1 MPGLDPKI
9 VVHKLP
15 IRPECKPVQQK
26 LRRMKPEMLLK
37 IKEEV
42 MKQLDAG
49 FLEVAKYPEWVAN
62 IVPVPKKDGKV
73 RMCVDYRDLN
83 QASPK
88 DNFPLPHIDTLV
100 DNTARYSMFSFMD
113 GFSGYNQIKMAHED
127 KEKTTFITV
136 WGTFNYKVMSFGL
149 KNAGATYQRAMVTLF
164 HDMMH
169 KEIEVYVD
177 DMIAKAQTAEE
188 HIANLQKLFER
199 LRKYKLRLNSAKCT
213 FGATSGKL
221 LGFVVSEKGIEVDPD
236 KIKAFQKLP
245 PPKTTKEVRGFL
257 GRLNYI
263 ARFISQLTAKCDPI
277 FKLLKKRDPGEWD
290 EECQVAFEKIKEYL
304 TNPPVLV
311 PPVPE
316 RPLILYLTVLENSMG
331 CVLGQQDENGK
342 KEHAVYYLSKKF
354 TEYEAKYSPLEKM
367 CCALAWATHRLRQY
381 MLYHTTLLVAK
392 LDPIRYI
399 FEKPGLS
406 GRIALWQVLLSEYD
420 IQYVSQ
426 KAIKGSAVAEFLAE
440 RASDDFEPMEFDFP
454 DEDLMAVFHV
464 GEEPDD
470 SETWTMY
477 FDRASNAINHGIG
490 AVLTSPDGNH
500 FPATARLDFRCTNNM
515 AEYEACVLGIQMA
528 IERKIENLKVYG
540 DSALVSYQLKEE
552 WETGDSK
559 LVFYHDYIK
568 DLVKN
573 FKEISFHHLS
583 REENQVADALTT
595 LTSMFKV
602 DPETEIPSI
611 KIELRSEPV
620 HCMNVEE
627 EEMANLGI
635 LMLYSS

>member
-1 MPGLDPKI
+1 
-9 VVHKLP
+9 
-15 IRPECKPVQQK
+15 
-26 LRRMKPEMLLK
+26 MKPEMLLK

-42 MKQLDAG
+42 MKQFDAG
-49 FLEVAKYPEWVAN
+49 FLEVAKYPEWVAK

-113 GFSGYNQIKMAHED
+113 RFSGYNQIKMAPED
-127 KEKTTFITV
+127 KQKTTFITV
-136 WGTFNYKVMSFGL
+136 WGTFNYNVMSFGL
-149 KNAGATYQRAMVTLF
+149 KNAGATYQRATVTLF

-177 DMIAKAQTAEE
+177 DMIAKARTVDE
-188 HIANLQKLFER
+188 HITNLRKLFKR
-199 LRKYKLRLNSAKCT
+199 LRKYKLRLNPAKCT

-221 LGFVVSEKGIEVDPD
+221 LGFVVSEKGIEIDPD
-236 KIKAFQKLP
+236 KIKAIQNLP
-245 PPKTTKEVRGFL
+245 SPKTQKEVRDFL

-290 EECQVAFEKIKEYL
+290 EECQNAFEKIKDYL

-316 RPLILYLTVLENSMG
+316 RPLILYLTVFENSMG

-381 MLYHTTLLVAK
+381 MLYHTTLLIAK

-399 FEKPGLS
+399 FKKPGLS
-406 GRIALWQVLLSEYD
+406 GRIALWQVLLSEYN

-426 KAIKGSAVAEFLAE
+426 KAIKGSVVAEFLAE
-440 RASDDFEPMEFDFP
+440 RVDDDYEPMEFNFP
-454 DEDLMAVFHV
+454 DEDLMAIFQV
-464 GEEPDD
+464 GEESKDN
-470 SETWTMY
+470 ETWTMC
-477 FDRASNAINHGIG
+477 FDGASNAIGHGIG
-490 AVLTSPDGNH
+490 AVLTSPEGNH

-515 AEYEACVLGIQMA
+515 AEYEACEM
-528 IERKIENLKVYG
+528 NL
-540 DSALVSYQLKEE
+540 A
-552 WETGDSK
+552 
-559 LVFYHDYIK
+559 
-568 DLVKN
+568 
-573 FKEISFHHLS
+573 
-583 REENQVADALTT
+583 
-595 LTSMFKV
+595 M
-602 DPETEIPSI
+602 
-611 KIELRSEPV
+611 
-620 HCMNVEE
+620 
-627 EEMANLGI
+627 
-635 LMLYSS
+635 